1 MIPIRKL
8 VTVGA
13 AALAAGA
20 AVGAAVTPVLAYIGH
35 QHNETLVRSAWRPQP
50 PAAS

>member
-1 MIPIRKL
+1 MTPTRKL
-8 VTVGA
+8 LSVGA

-35 QHNETLVRSAWRPQP
+35 QHNETLVRSVERRRPP
-50 PAAS
+50 GAS